1 MSADTPYTFDLETLL
16 EPVSEGRPSGES
28 LRYEGTYD
36 RIREARREDDPGLSR
51 AIYEAEPKRA
61 DWRAVEAL
69 AVEALA
75 TRTKDLQIAAWLTE
89 AWTKLYGLAGARE
102 GLRLMSEL

>member
-1 MSADTPYTFDLETLL
+1 MSADTPYAFDLESPLSPISA
-16 EPVSEGRPSGES
+16 ESPSGES

-36 RIREARREDDPGLSR
+36 RIRAARREDDPRLSR
-51 AIYEAEPKRA
+51 GIYEAEPKRA
-61 DWRAVEAL
+61 DWRPVEAL

-102 GLRLMSEL
+102 G